1 MTVLLIAAY
10 KFKCYWLIH
19 GWLFVS
25 SLMLLFLFSFIYLT
39 HVLQTYNLPLDYI
52 SLVLIMWNFGIVG
65 MICIHW
71 KGPLKVRTYL
81 CDSYVPQWW
90 AEFNDEL
97 SWLLS
102 KRFRASYL
110 TYLQKIAKS
119 FSKFLLFTFLTFI
132 YMVVNNQ
139 LNSSF
144 RHITVTLFWCTFLPP
159 TYLLKHWDM
168 SEATKF
174 SKNHL
179 LRLKFLLAFEIGA
192 HWHGCVNLVTP
203 FVIIF

>member
-71 KGPLKVRTYL
+71 KGPLKV
-81 CDSYVPQWW
+81 C
-90 AEFNDEL
+90 
-97 SWLLS
+97 
-102 KRFRASYL
+102 
-110 TYLQKIAKS
+110 
-119 FSKFLLFTFLTFI
+119 I
-132 YMVVNNQ
+132 Y
-139 LNSSF
+139 
-144 RHITVTLFWCTFLPP
+144 LFWCTFFT
-159 TYLLKHWDM
+159 TYLPSQTLRYVWGRKIFKK
-168 SEATKF
+168 SPNQA
-174 SKNHL
+174 KNPARLWNWIALACLCQLSHSLCYHL
-179 LRLKFLLAFEIGA
+179 LPK
-192 HWHGCVNLVTP
+192 
-203 FVIIF
+203 II

>member
-1 MTVLLIAAY
+1 MAYLIIQFSNIFYVSGTKLWQAAANAGILLSVVAVMTVLLIAAY

-110 TYLQKIAKS
+110 ICRK
-119 FSKFLLFTFLTFI
+119 
-132 YMVVNNQ
+132 
-139 LNSSF
+139 
-144 RHITVTLFWCTFLPP
+144 
-159 TYLLKHWDM
+159 
-168 SEATKF
+168 
-174 SKNHL
+174 
-179 LRLKFLLAFEIGA
+179 
-192 HWHGCVNLVTP
+192 
-203 FVIIF
+203 